1 MRHARRDLR
10 RAGSVAFSFCLQ
22 HDKNTS
28 CFAHRT
34 NRTMSSHM
42 TAGPSKSLSYVDTQ
56 TQRPRCR
63 FQASLSLSPRLNL
76 LFSLPASILRPVL
89 WDHNRTFSLIRSS
102 HTHTHTTFKTQRK
115 TRSQRT
121 HTQTSQPVQK
131 DTLVFCV
138 MPPFTSL
145 SHSFH
150 ECSFESSFPHLPPFI
165 CPFCHK
171 LSRE

>member
-1 MRHARRDLR
+1 M
-10 RAGSVAFSFCLQ
+10 AFSFCLQ

-28 CFAHRT
+28 RFAHRT
-34 NRTMSSHM
+34 HRTMSSHM

-63 FQASLSLSPRLNL
+63 FQASQSLSPRLNL

-102 HTHTHTTFKTQRK
+102 HPPHSNTTQNTFTTHTHTNIT
-115 TRSQRT
+115 TRSKG
-121 HTQTSQPVQK
+121 HT
-131 DTLVFCV
+131 CV
-138 MPPFTSL
+138 LRDAPFHVSL

-150 ECSFESSFPHLPPFI
+150 ECSFESSSPHLPPSSSA
-165 CPFCHK
+165 PFAIS

>member
-1 MRHARRDLR
+1 MRDEDLR
-10 RAGSVAFSFCLQ
+10 RAGLVAFSFCLQ

-28 CFAHRT
+28 RFAHRT
-34 NRTMSSHM
+34 HRTMSSHM

-102 HTHTHTTFKTQRK
+102 HTHTPHSKHNAK
-115 TRSQRT
+115 HVHNA

-150 ECSFESSFPHLPPFI
+150 ECSFESSSPHPPPSSSA
-165 CPFCHK
+165 PFAI
-171 LSRE
+171 S

>member
-1 MRHARRDLR
+1 
-10 RAGSVAFSFCLQ
+10 
-22 HDKNTS
+22 
-28 CFAHRT
+28 
-34 NRTMSSHM
+34 M

-102 HTHTHTTFKTQRK
+102 HTHTTFKTQRK

-121 HTQTSQPVQK
+121 HTNITTRSK
-131 DTLVFCV
+131 GHTCV
-138 MPPFTSL
+138 LRDAPFHVSL
-145 SHSFH
+145 S
-150 ECSFESSFPHLPPFI
+150 FI
-165 CPFCHK
+165 
-171 LSRE
+171 S